1 MTDLPTANAL
11 LTKHDSGI
19 PGITVKQRQ
28 TMANAIAKL
37 DDGMSAGLK
46 RGEWVLAGDI
56 WEFEPEMHAYLSS
69 LGYDT
74 KEMEYAGQWGR
85 DSTMRVEIRIRPT
98 GVPMLT
104 NVVEKKHVPGAP
116 PAKRRRI
123 E

>member
-46 RGEWVLAGDI
+46 RGEWVLAGDV

-104 NVVEKKHVPGAP
+104 EKKHVPGAP
-116 PAKRRRI
+116 PAKRRRV